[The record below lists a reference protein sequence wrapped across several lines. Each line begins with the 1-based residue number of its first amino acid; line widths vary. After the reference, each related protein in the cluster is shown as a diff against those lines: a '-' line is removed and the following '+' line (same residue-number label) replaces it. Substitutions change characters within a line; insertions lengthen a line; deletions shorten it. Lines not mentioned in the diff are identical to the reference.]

1 MSESQ
6 SALQLFLAKTRIP
19 ASPVL
24 VSRFED
30 LAKNLLQRTDL
41 AEAYGAGRD
50 VLLSVD
56 KIKQD
61 QATAVQVIGGVCLA
75 FNGSAQLPQDTARLL
90 LVAVGETL
98 VAAIDSNDQDFRK
111 SALALSQRI
120 RVSPLV

>member
-75 FNGSAQLPQDTARLL
+75 FNGTSQLPQDTMRLL
-90 LVAVGETL
+90 RMAVAQT
-98 VAAIDSNDQDFRK
+98 VAAAIYSKDQDFK
-111 SALALSQRI
+111 LSALAMSQRI
-120 RVSPLV
+120 TESPSV